1 MAQRKVFSIDPADTV
16 EIQMGDSGIEA
27 TKPITIGQL
36 FKNTVDRFA
45 DHTALST
52 KEQNEWKKKIYKDL
66 STIRTAKLFLKVC
79 VCVCICVCGRR
90 NSGIVEIV
98 VNNQQ
103 LVRKGS
109 HRKV

>member
-16 EIQMGDSGIEA
+16 DIQIGDSGIEA

-52 KEQNEWKKKIYKDL
+52 KEENEWKKITYKEYYDL
-66 STIRTAKLFLKVC
+66 SIRTAKSFLKVC
-79 VCVCICVCGRR
+79 VCASVH
-90 NSGIVEIV
+90 VEGETV
-98 VNNQQ
+98 EWWKW
-103 LVRKGS
+103 L
-109 HRKV
+109 